1 MLAINI
7 LVFVLLF
14 VFLSG
19 KIKRLKIAK
28 TDPKNVNCLVKKLI
42 NKKEELSW

>member
-1 MLAINI
+1 MLAINV

-28 TDPKNVNCLVKKLI
+28 TDPKKVNCLIKKLI